1 MIPSEPKMAKLGGT
15 AEGCLSSLV
24 RGIFYFPEVLIV
36 INKLQELNDEAK
48 QRIEAANS
56 LDQLKEIKI
65 KFLGKKGDLT
75 VLLRSLGSVKPEERP
90 VIGQKANALREELE
104 MKIVRK
110 EQSLRDAI
118 KEGQWENERIDV
130 TLPGRP
136 VQIGQKH
143 PLTII
148 MEEIKEIF
156 IGLGFQVAHGP
167 DIESDYYN
175 FEALNIPAEHPARD
189 MQDSFYI
196 TSQYLLR
203 THTSP
208 VQIRTME
215 KLAPKLPVRI
225 IAPGKVFRRDDDA
238 THSPMFH
245 QVEGLAV
252 DTEISFS
259 DLKGTLLLFVREMFG
274 PEQKIRLRPSYFP
287 FTEPSAEVDI
297 LCIMCGGEGCRTCSD
312 TGWLEILG
320 AGMVHPRVLE
330 VSGYNPIEVTGF
342 AFGMGVE
349 RIAMLKYGIGDLR
362 LFFSNDLRFLKQFG

>member
-1 MIPSEPKMAKLGGT
+1 MAKLGGT
-15 AEGCLSSLV
+15 AEGNFRPSKEGFFISGGVFNLL
-24 RGIFYFPEVLIV
+24 E
-36 INKLQELNDEAK
+36 K
-48 QRIEAANS
+48 
-56 LDQLKEIKI
+56 LKELEEETRRSIKNA
-65 KFLGKKGDLT
+65 KSLEDLKEVKVRALGKKGSLT
-75 VLLRSLGSVKPEERP
+75 AFLRSLGSVSPEERP
-90 VIGQKANALREELE
+90 VIGKQANILREELE
-104 MKIVRK
+104 QAFKLR
-110 EQSLRDAI
+110 EQHLRDMQ
-118 KEGQWENERIDV
+118 KEGQWEKERIDV

-136 VQIGQKH
+136 VQLGQKH
-143 PLTII
+143 PLTMIL
-148 MEEIKEIF
+148 EEIKEIF

-189 MQDSFYI
+189 MQDSYYI
-196 TSQYLLR
+196 TEQYLLR

-215 KLAPKLPVRI
+215 QLAPKLPVRI

-252 DTEISFS
+252 DSDISFS

-274 PEQKIRLRPSYFP
+274 SEQKIRLRPSFFP

-297 LCIMCGGEGCRTCSD
+297 SCIMCDGKGCRVCSD

-330 VSGYNPIEVTGF
+330 GSGYNPREVTGF

>member
-1 MIPSEPKMAKLGGT
+1 VFCLLTKLL
-15 AEGCLSSLV
+15 AL
-24 RGIFYFPEVLIV
+24 
-36 INKLQELNDEAK
+36 KDEAHLK
-48 QRIEAANS
+48 IEAAES
-56 LDQLKEIKI
+56 PEELQECKLRL
-65 KFLGKKGDLT
+65 LGKKGALT
-75 VLLRSLGSVKPEERP
+75 TLLRSLGSADPEERP
-90 VIGQKANALREELE
+90 LLGQKANALREELE
-104 MKIVRK
+104 LAIERK
-110 EQSLRDAI
+110 EQSLSDLLKA
-118 KEGQWENERIDV
+118 GQWESERIDV
-130 TLPGRP
+130 TLPGRLTGL
-136 VQIGQKH
+136 GQKH

-175 FEALNIPAEHPARD
+175 FEALNLPADHPARD
-189 MQDSFYI
+189 MQDSFYFS
-196 TSQYLLR
+196 SQFLLR

-215 KLAPKLPVRI
+215 KQAPKLPVRI
-225 IAPGKVFRRDDDA
+225 IAPGKVYRRDDDA

-252 DTEISFS
+252 DKDISFA
-259 DLKGTLLLFVREMFG
+259 DLKGTLLLFAREMFG
-274 PEQKIRLRPSYFP
+274 PEQKIRLRPSFFP

-297 LCIMCGGEGCRTCSD
+297 SCIMCAGKGCRVCSE

-320 AGMVHPRVLE
+320 SGMVHPRVLE
-330 VSGYNPIEVTGF
+330 GSGYDPREVTGF

>member
-1 MIPSEPKMAKLGGT
+1 M
-15 AEGCLSSLV
+15 
-24 RGIFYFPEVLIV
+24 
-36 INKLQELNDEAK
+36 INKLKELEGEAK
-48 QRIEAANS
+48 QKIEAAS
-56 LDQLKEIKI
+56 DLDQLKEIKI
-65 KFLGKKGDLT
+65 KFLGKKGALT
-75 VLLRSLGSVKPEERP
+75 TLLRSLGSVTPEERP
-90 VIGQKANALREELE
+90 AIGQKANALREELE
-104 MKIVRK
+104 LAIERR
-110 EQSLRDAI
+110 EQSLRDAL
-118 KEGQWENERIDV
+118 KEGQWEKERIDV

-148 MEEIKEIF
+148 MDEIKEIF
-156 IGLGFQVAHGP
+156 LGLGFQVAHGP

-215 KLAPKLPVRI
+215 TLAPKLPVRI
-225 IAPGKVFRRDDDA
+225 IAPGKVYRRDDDA

-252 DTEISFS
+252 DTDISFS

-297 LCIMCGGEGCRTCSD
+297 LCIMCGGKGCRTCSE

-330 VSGYNPIEVTGF
+330 VSGYNPGEVTGF